1 MIVSTTSC
9 FLDQL
14 AAMLPLMTRSRH
26 SNVSYT
32 PIDTAESDSLLF
44 DSESPDRKVVP
55 LANPS
60 LTRNSGFYFF
70 LVSCTIALIISAC
83 NSAFL
88 SVTNSYQLFATS
100 KPSRAPSVYMGLE
113 KLPPN
118 TNVCRSRMTFPK
130 QFATFR
136 EDNLNEM
143 TPVHAPGDKVS
154 LSFGGE
160 VRSFF
165 LYVIWHTLNV
175 EASLQI
181 SAHVG
186 YYVPDYGLNNCTVT
200 IKSIADP
207 YPVRSANFS
216 VEIWRLS
223 DSSSLS
229 DKILLGTLTL
239 SQGISMESTTEPF
252 YCPSRS
258 HMFFQWRCPQKDCS
272 INLPLEGVTTMS
284 KHLFINFNCKLSN

>member
-1 MIVSTTSC
+1 
-9 FLDQL
+9 
-14 AAMLPLMTRSRH
+14 MLPLMNGSKH
-26 SNVSYT
+26 SNISYT

-44 DSESPDRKVVP
+44 DSESPDRKAIP
-55 LANPS
+55 LANPG
-60 LTRNSGFYFF
+60 LTRNSGLYFF
-70 LVSCTIALIISAC
+70 LVSCTIALVISAF

-88 SVTNSYQLFATS
+88 SVTNSYQIFATS

-113 KLPPN
+113 NLPPN
-118 TNVCRSRMTFPK
+118 KSVCRSRMTFPK

-136 EDNLNEM
+136 GDNLNGM

-160 VRSFF
+160 
-165 LYVIWHTLNV
+165 
-175 EASLQI
+175 I
-181 SAHVG
+181 SAHVD

-207 YPVRSANFS
+207 YPVRNANS
-216 VEIWRLS
+216 TVEIWRLS
-223 DSSSLS
+223 DSGSLS
-229 DKILLGTLTL
+229 DKVLLGTLTL
-239 SQGISMESTTEPF
+239 SQGTSMESTTKPF

-272 INLPLEGVTTMS
+272 INLPLEGVTTMTAS
-284 KHLFINFNCKLSN
+284 AESLTKTGIRLNQYELLSCARS

>member
-1 MIVSTTSC
+1 VYPDLLLSG
-9 FLDQL
+9 QL
-14 AAMLPLMTRSRH
+14 AMLPLMSSKRS
-26 SNVSYT
+26 NISYT

-44 DSESPDRKVVP
+44 DSESPDRKEIQ
-55 LANPS
+55 LANPG

-70 LVSCTIALIISAC
+70 IVSCTIALIISAF

-100 KPSRAPSVYMGLE
+100 KPTRAPSVYMGLE
-113 KLPPN
+113 NLPPD
-118 TNVCRSRMTFPK
+118 TSVCRSRMTFPK

-136 EDNLNEM
+136 DDNLNEM
-143 TPVHAPGDKVS
+143 TPVHAPGDKVT
-154 LSFGGE
+154 LSFGRE
-160 VRSFF
+160 VRPFF
-165 LYVIWHTLNV
+165 SMSYDTLKCRGF
-175 EASLQI
+175 LQI

-200 IKSIADP
+200 IKSIPDP
-207 YPVRSANFS
+207 YPVRSANSS
-216 VEIWRLS
+216 VEIWMLS

-229 DKILLGTLTL
+229 NKVLLGTLTL
-239 SQGISMESTTEPF
+239 SQGTAMESTTKPF

-258 HMFFQWRCPQKDCS
+258 NMFFQWRCPQKDCS

-284 KHLFINFNCKLSN
+284 EHLFIDRNCKSSN